1 MPSALFLSPH
11 LDDVAFSCGGIARRL
26 ADAGWQTVLCT
37 IFTRSMPN
45 PQGFALACQLDK
57 GLTPEIDYMALR
69 RAEDDAAAKAL
80 RAVEVEWL
88 GLPEAPHRGYH
99 SAPALFGEQ
108 VAADDA
114 TDAVEAALAP
124 RLAAGHDLVFAPQGL
139 GDHIDHRHVRD
150 AVARL
155 AAAHGRS
162 ERVAWYRDTPYAIR
176 HPGAAPRFGTLP
188 PDAEIAVP
196 IDGAPLAAK
205 LDSCAAYASQIGFQ
219 FGGEAAMREA
229 LSRFAAAE
237 AERLNAKGAAE
248 VIRGAPYV
256 ARLLG

>member
-1 MPSALFLSPH
+1 MPAALFISPH

-26 ADAGWQTVLCT
+26 ADAGWRTVLCT
-37 IFTRSMPN
+37 IFTRSMPD

-57 GLTPEIDYMALR
+57 GLPPETDYMALR

-80 RAVEVEWL
+80 RAGEVEWL

-114 TDAVEAALAP
+114 ADAVEAALAP
-124 RLAAGHDLVFAPQGL
+124 RLAAGYDLVFAPQGL

-155 AAAHGRS
+155 AATHGQS

-176 HPGAAPRFGTLP
+176 HPGAAPRFGALP
-188 PDAEIAVP
+188 RDAEIAVP
-196 IDGAPLAAK
+196 INGAPLAAK